1 MQLQFNTATPSTISF
16 QFTGKRNPAP
26 RSVRLTGVVA
36 LVVFA
41 IIARSYARS
50 KAQRRTL
57 TLKHRKISKSIN
69 LQTRR
74 DKNAL
79 GMFEI
84 SHNQRV
90 KGPYQAKCT
99 PKGTTVRILR
109 RTPFEHNMALVKKAE
124 NYKKQTGLSPSLPR
138 IEEEM
143 HSYNDHTI
151 AHGTDKVYEQR
162 KSARSIYRQNRSP
175 NGLPRTTLS
184 FELPTYAQEEA
195 AFYNDHNNVYE
206 QRKSARS
213 IYRQNRSPNG
223 LPRTTLSY
231 ADTIPQEQVAQPQQ
245 DPAVTTQPHDPVTQP
260 QNEQRICRSTPP
272 LIGSGHEINEKGRE
286 VRFSR
291 RVRNEPATE
300 PQKTVAQPQ
309 DLVVL
314 PHQDPVASKHQ
325 EEQRICRSTPPLIGS
340 GHEINEKGRE
350 VRFSRRVRNRRKKD

>member
-41 IIARSYARS
+41 IITRSYARS
-50 KAQRRTL
+50 KAQRRNL
-57 TLKHRKISKSIN
+57 TLKHRKISRSIN

-79 GMFEI
+79 GMAEI

-90 KGPYQAKCT
+90 KSPYQAKCT

-184 FELPTYAQEEA
+184 
-195 AFYNDHNNVYE
+195 
-206 QRKSARS
+206 
-213 IYRQNRSPNG
+213 
-223 LPRTTLSY
+223 Y

-291 RVRNEPATE
+291 RVRN
-300 PQKTVAQPQ
+300 
-309 DLVVL
+309 
-314 PHQDPVASKHQ
+314 
-325 EEQRICRSTPPLIGS
+325 
-340 GHEINEKGRE
+340 
-350 VRFSRRVRNRRKKD
+350 RRKKD